1 MKKEKNMYLTLLKCE
16 KRLEKNYKKEVK
28 QTCKKYKD
36 SSIRDQKLNDI
47 ELQYYA
53 SQKALDLLINNQ
65 REKNLIK
72 VAGSAA

>member
-1 MKKEKNMYLTLLKCE
+1 MKKAKNMYLTLLKCE